1 MSGSSESLASRGR
14 VLERSSF
21 AGERQGPP
29 QEETCKTNTHRETPM
44 CELAGRVM
52 SPDGRQNSLIAA
64 SVPDK
69 VS

>member
-29 QEETCKTNTHRETPM
+29 QMETCKTNTHREAPM
-44 CELAGRVM
+44 CGLAGRVM

-64 SVPDK
+64 SVPEE
-69 VS
+69 VP